1 MEAYVMAATI
11 SSINMNKIQRHNV
24 GNIDMISDLPEGI
37 LLHILSFLPT
47 KDAVR
52 TSILANKWRHLWT
65 YLTVFHFRTG
75 LDESHHHNPKNT
87 ANSLLDLVGRLL
99 HKSNHVERLGVRILE
114 TKVDTEKVSSL
125 VSSAAKHRL
134 QYLELS
140 LGDQSDKFMLPHS
153 FSAFESLNELHLELM
168 FTLHIP
174 SGVCFPKLEKLVVLN
189 VTFLN
194 ESSVQQLFS
203 GCPVL
208 QELDL
213 YNCYWK
219 NLNHISVAIST
230 LRRLEI
236 DFDLFSVDYDHDMTL
251 TIDAVNLLSLSC
263 ICNPPIEFIPV
274 NLTSIVDAFI
284 DLGCED
290 PPNEPYAAQCAFD
303 LLSGVSSVKS
313 LRLYNNT
320 LECLYHSKDT
330 IHLLPIFHN
339 LTILEVFSGNPENPN
354 EVLMDILQKTPK
366 LEVLEIP
373 GVVLNY
379 LDGDYL
385 NSVPCCFKSSLSRLC
400 LLNFYGNEYEIQFLT
415 FILQNAPYLVEIKI
429 HCSRQLF
436 ADTEKLTNVC
446 NQLEDVGLESC
457 FIKFLHSYYE
467 DSDCESDSNDESDE
481 DEAANSGILPAAEAL

>member
-1 MEAYVMAATI
+1 MAATI
-11 SSINMNKIQRHNV
+11 SSTDVHKIQRHNV
-24 GNIDMISDLPEGI
+24 GNTDMITDLPEGI
-37 LLHILSFLPT
+37 LLHILSLLPT

-65 YLTVFHFRTG
+65 YLTAFHFRTG
-75 LDESHHHNPKNT
+75 LDESRHQNPKNT

-99 HKSNHVERLGVRILE
+99 HKSNCVERLRVQIFK
-114 TKVDTEKVSSL
+114 TMIDTDKVTSL
-125 VSSAAKHRL
+125 ISSAAKRRV
-134 QYLELS
+134 QCLELS
-140 LGDQSDKFMLPHS
+140 LGHPNDNFVLPHS
-153 FSAFESLNELHLELM
+153 FSTFESLNELRLGLK
-168 FTLHIP
+168 FTLHVPNGIR
-174 SGVCFPKLEKLVVLN
+174 FPNLKKLVVSN
-189 VTFLN
+189 VTFSN
-194 ESSVQQLFS
+194 ENSFQQLLS
-203 GCPVL
+203 GCSDL

-213 YNCYWK
+213 RNCYWE
-219 NLNHISVAIST
+219 NIMHINVAIST
-230 LRRLEI
+230 LRKLRI
-236 DFDLFSVDYDHDMTL
+236 HFDLFSANYVHDMTL
-251 TIDAVNLLSLSC
+251 KIDAVNLLCLSC
-263 ICNPPIEFIPV
+263 TCNLAIEFIPV
-274 NLTSIVDAFI
+274 NLTSVVIALI
-284 DLGCED
+284 DLGYDD
-290 PPNEPYAAQCAFD
+290 PPNKPYAAQCAFD
-303 LLSGVSSVKS
+303 LLSGLSNVKS
-313 LRLYNNT
+313 LKLYNNT